1 MNKKY
6 LIAIDIGGT
15 KVHYG
20 LFNNKFKILND
31 SKRPIKSTRNIFK
44 DFTCIVND
52 LKSFL
57 NKLSIKTTE
66 IRCIGVCVPSVI
78 DSETDT
84 IIWTP
89 NLKNWKNF
97 NVRNFFDK
105 EIGIPAFLSYDGHA
119 AVLGEY
125 SIHYKKEVKNMIFI
139 SIGTGIGS
147 GLILDG
153 KLFLGSHN
161 LAGAIGWFINDK
173 NEISEDKALVL
184 GWLESK
190 VSGKYLTGLV
200 ERGFSNDISK
210 GRKILPTEFFEL
222 YKYKEENRKIKFI
235 VEEMLDYLGMAISN
249 IATLLD
255 LDLVV
260 IGGGVGSKMGFALDY
275 LKRIVIRNSQP
286 YITKD
291 LKIRLSKTKNASLVG
306 AVINAVEKADYKNC
320 KILR

>member
-31 SKRPIKSTRNIFK
+31 TKRPIKSTGNIFE
-44 DFTCIVND
+44 DFACIVND

-57 NKLSIKTTE
+57 DKSSIKTPE
-66 IRCIGVCVPSVI
+66 IRCIGVCAPSVI

-89 NLKNWKNF
+89 NLRDWKNF
-97 NVRNFFDK
+97 NVRNFFEK
-105 EIGIPAFLSYDGHA
+105 EIGIPAFLSYDGHSA
-119 AVLGEY
+119 ALGEY
-125 SIHYKKEVKNMIFI
+125 YIHYKKKVKNMIFI
-139 SIGTGIGS
+139 SIGTGIGA

-161 LAGAIGWFINDK
+161 LAGAISWFINDRD
-173 NEISEDKALVL
+173 EISKDKTLVL

-200 ERGFSNDISK
+200 ERGFLNDISK
-210 GRKILPTEFFEL
+210 GRKILPTEVFEL
-222 YKYKEENRKIKFI
+222 YKCKEKNKRIKFM

-249 IATLLD
+249 IVTLLD
-255 LDLVV
+255 LELVV
-260 IGGGVGSKMGFALDY
+260 IGGGVGSKMGFALNY
-275 LKRIVIRNSQP
+275 LKEIVIKNSQL

-291 LKIRLSKTKNASLVG
+291 LKIRISKIENAALVG
-306 AVINAVEKADYKNC
+306 SVINAAERVN
-320 KILR
+320 